1 MLCVFKAGSGFL
13 FKKQLVPDPHREK
26 RLDPDPQKMN
36 ADPQPSFI
44 LYIFI
49 ILLDFLLCPVT
60 FTNIVSVI

>member
-44 LYIFI
+44 LKSFSQKLNTIK
-49 ILLDFLLCPVT
+49 LLSNL
-60 FTNIVSVI
+60 I